1 MELMIV
7 AGEPS
12 GDQHAAGLVA
22 ALKQRDPS
30 LTFFGMGGEKL
41 IREGLDAV
49 HHIREL
55 SVMGIVEVL
64 PKIPHIFKMLAS
76 LEAQAAAR
84 KPVCAVLVDVPD
96 FNFRLAR
103 RLKRLGIPV
112 VWYISPTVWAWRER
126 RTELLKSL
134 VDRLLCILP
143 FEEKFLRDRGVNA
156 TYIGNPVLEQV
167 PDAGPPEPFRR
178 ELGLDEHREV
188 LAVLPG
194 SRRSEITRILPTL
207 VQAAK
212 QLGAQRPGLQVVV
225 PIAPGLDRAQVTT
238 PFERAGVIAAFV
250 DGRAPVCV
258 GASTLALVASGTAT
272 LEAGLMRR
280 PLVAMYR
287 LNALSYLVG
296 RAMVKLDHFC
306 LVNLLADERVV
317 PELLQG
323 DMTPEAIVAA
333 AAPLWSGPAR
343 EQCLAGL
350 DRVRALLGPK
360 GTSDRAAQA
369 VLEVIASR

>member
-1 MELMIV
+1 MELMVV

-12 GDQHAAGLVA
+12 GDQHAAALVA
-22 ALKQRDPS
+22 ALKARDPS
-30 LTFFGMGGEKL
+30 LTFFGMGGDKL
-41 IREGLDAV
+41 AAEGFEAV

-55 SVMGIVEVL
+55 SVMGIVEVI
-64 PKIPHIFKMLAS
+64 PKIPHIMTMLGH
-76 LEAQAAAR
+76 LEAEAAR
-84 KPVCAVLVDVPD
+84 RRPACAVLVDVPD

-112 VWYISPTVWAWRER
+112 IWYVAPTVWAWREG
-126 RTELLKSL
+126 RTELLRDL
-134 VDRLLCILP
+134 TQRLLCILP

-156 TYIGNPVLEQV
+156 TYVGNPVLEQI
-167 PDAGPPEPFRR
+167 PEAGPPEPFRR
-178 ELGLDEHREV
+178 ELGLDEQREV

-194 SRRSEITRILPTL
+194 SRRSEIHRMLETL
-207 VQAAK
+207 VQTARTMV
-212 QLGAQRPGLQVVV
+212 AQRPGLQVVV
-225 PIAPGLDRAQVTT
+225 PIAPGLERASVVA
-238 PFERAGVIAAFV
+238 PFERAGVTATFV
-250 DGRAPVCV
+250 EGRAPWCV

-280 PLVAMYR
+280 PLVAVYR
-287 LNALSYLVG
+287 LNALNYLVG

-306 LVNLLADERVV
+306 LVNLLAGERVV

-323 DMTPEAIVAA
+323 ELTVDNIVAA

-343 EQCLAGL
+343 EACLAGL

-360 GTSDRAAQA
+360 GTSTRAAQA
-369 VLEVIASR
+369 VLEVISTR